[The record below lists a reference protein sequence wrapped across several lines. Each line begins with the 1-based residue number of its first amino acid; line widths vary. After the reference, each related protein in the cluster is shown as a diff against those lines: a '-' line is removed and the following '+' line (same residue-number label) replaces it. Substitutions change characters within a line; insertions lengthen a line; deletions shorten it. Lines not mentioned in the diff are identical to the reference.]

1 MSAMLFRLRRP
12 AVVGLMLAAATAVAT
27 AGAPQA
33 GNEKSVYALV
43 MDAQSKKP
51 VPNLPQTVFLIRE
64 DNQDRQVVRVAPL
77 TEPMAIVLLADTTS
91 AFSQTNASSLSPRDL
106 RDSSAAFMKKMLTDS
121 PKSSIALWEFGGAD
135 IPVEDF
141 TSDEAKLA
149 QAATKL
155 FPKGSMT
162 DEKSYVGSN
171 LLEAIVG
178 ASKAL
183 AKRPEARRMIVA
195 FNSDLSAEMS
205 TMAGEQVQSEVQKAN
220 ATLVVVS
227 IVIDSNSA
235 ATATITGNRTS
246 GGVGVSPGAKRDNVL
261 DNVCPLSGGT
271 RITIVTAQAL
281 APTLENVA
289 DLLAGQYVVT
299 YTRPGGS
306 AKQVL
311 IGTPQGL
318 KASIARLA
326 PK

>member
-12 AVVGLMLAAATAVAT
+12 AVVGLMLAAATAVGT
-27 AGAPQA
+27 AGAPQS

-51 VPNLPQTVFLIRE
+51 VPNLPQTAFLIRE

-91 AFSQTNASSLSPRDL
+91 AFAQSPRDL
-106 RDSSAAFMKKMLTDS
+106 RDSAAAFIKKMLADS
-121 PKSSIALWEFGGAD
+121 PKSSVALWEFGGAD
-135 IPVEDF
+135 IPVQDF
-141 TSDEAKLA
+141 TSDEAKLE
-149 QAATKL
+149 QATTKL
-155 FPKGSMT
+155 FPKGSMNMT
-162 DEKSYVGSN
+162 DVQNYVGSN
-171 LLEAIVG
+171 LLEAIAG

-195 FNSDLSAEMS
+195 FNSDVSAEMS
-205 TMAGEQVQSEVQKAN
+205 TMPGQQVQGEVQKAN
-220 ATLVVVS
+220 AALVVVS
-227 IVIDSNSA
+227 IQIDTT
-235 ATATITGNRTS
+235 TASTITSTGNQPG
-246 GGVGVSPGAKRDNVL
+246 GGVGMSPGAKRDNVL
-261 DNVCPLSGGT
+261 DQLCPFSGGT
-271 RITIVTAQAL
+271 RITIATVQAL

-318 KASIARLA
+318 KASVARWA

>member
-1 MSAMLFRLRRP
+1 MSAILFRLRRA
-12 AVVGLMLAAATAVAT
+12 AVVGLMLAAATAVGI
-27 AGAPQA
+27 AGAPQS

-51 VPNLPQTVFLIRE
+51 VPNLPQTAFLIRE

-77 TEPMAIVLLADTTS
+77 TDPMAIVLLADTTS
-91 AFSQTNASSLSPRDL
+91 AFVQAPRDL
-106 RDSSAAFMKKMLTDS
+106 RDSAAAFIKRMLADS

-135 IPVEDF
+135 IPIENF
-141 TSDEAKLA
+141 TSDEAKLE
-149 QAATKL
+149 QATTKL

-162 DEKSYVGSN
+162 DLNTYVGSN
-171 LLEAIVG
+171 LLEAIAG
-178 ASKAL
+178 ASKVL

-205 TMAGEQVQSEVQKAN
+205 TMDGRQVQDEVQKAN

-227 IVIDSNSA
+227 IQVDSTTSS
-235 ATATITGNRTS
+235 TITPTGNRTS
-246 GGVGVSPGAKRDNVL
+246 GSVGAAPGAKRDNVV

-271 RITIVTAQAL
+271 RITIGTIPAL

-318 KASIARLA
+318 KASIARWA

>member
-1 MSAMLFRLRRP
+1 ML
-12 AVVGLMLAAATAVAT
+12 VAATAVGT

-51 VPNLPQTVFLIRE
+51 VPNLPQTAFLIRE

-106 RDSSAAFMKKMLTDS
+106 RDGSAAFMKKMLTDS
-121 PKSSIALWEFGGAD
+121 PTSSIALWEFGGAD
-135 IPVEDF
+135 IPVENF

-205 TMAGEQVQSEVQKAN
+205 TMAGEQVQAEVQKAN

-235 ATATITGNRTS
+235 ATATVTGNRTS

-271 RITIVTAQAL
+271 RITIATAQAL
-281 APTLENVA
+281 VPTLENVA

-318 KASIARLA
+318 KASVARWA